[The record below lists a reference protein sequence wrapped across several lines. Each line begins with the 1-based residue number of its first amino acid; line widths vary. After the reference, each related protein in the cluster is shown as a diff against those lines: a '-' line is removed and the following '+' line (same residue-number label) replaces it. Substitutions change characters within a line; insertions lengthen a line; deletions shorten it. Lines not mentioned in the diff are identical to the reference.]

1 MKVPAWI
8 IPITDTVSASV
19 GEFELV
25 HILPDNPTL
34 FTLPKSPYY
43 CQQVF
48 VWQDKIIPM
57 MNLAERFGLEKPS
70 LNSHFVV
77 SIFAYRAEK
86 TGQIEYGALCSNTTP
101 HRTEVSDTQACPLPT
116 DLTNWAQYIR
126 CCFQETETKKAIP
139 ILNLERLFAYQESAT
154 A

>member
-8 IPITDTVSASV
+8 ISITDTVSASV

-34 FTLPKSPYY
+34 FTLPKSPPY
-43 CQQVF
+43 CRQVF

-57 MNLAERFGLEKPS
+57 MNLAERFGLEKQS
-70 LNSHFVV
+70 VSSHFIV

-101 HRTEVSDTQACPLPT
+101 RRTEVSDTQACPLPA
-116 DLTNWAQYIR
+116 DLSAWTQYVR

-139 ILNLERLFAYQESAT
+139 ILKLERIFAYQNGVIA
-154 A
+154 

>member
-8 IPITDTVSASV
+8 ISITDTVSASV

-34 FTLPKSPYY
+34 FTVPKSPPY

-48 VWQDKIIPM
+48 VWQDKIIPL
-57 MNLAERFGLEKPS
+57 MNLAERFGLDNQS
-70 LNSHFVV
+70 VSSHVVV

-86 TGQIEYGALCSNTTP
+86 NGKIEYGALCSNTTP
-101 HRTEVSDTQACPLPT
+101 RRTEVSDTQTCSLPA
-116 DLTNWAQYIR
+116 DLSEWTQYVR
-126 CCFQETETKKAIP
+126 CCFQETDTKKAIP
-139 ILNLERLFAYQESAT
+139 ILKLERIFAYQNSVT
-154 A
+154 I